1 MRMRNIV
8 LVLAAVVVAGMTA
21 MMARG
26 WLIAQRQAMTP
37 AATAEAPKAPATQV
51 LVAKSNMKPGT
62 FVQAANLE
70 WIAWPKEGVAPGFVV
85 KGEKQMEDFIGS
97 VARMSITRGEP
108 ITEARLVKPGDRGF
122 LAAVL
127 QPGSRAMTVPIN
139 ATSGNAGFV
148 FPGDRVDLILTA
160 KYTQQTE
167 KKEGEKTEQQREFA
181 ATVLTAVR
189 VLAIDQKT
197 ESPKGETAVGKTA
210 TLEVTPKQ
218 AEMVALALTV
228 GQLSLS
234 LRALANDAVA
244 DTGSDTPDSGESV
257 AFANA
262 VSKLVQPAKP
272 KQDQARSYT
281 LDRELMFML
290 DGRGQPGGRRE
301 VTILR
306 GSEEKKNNN

>member
-1 MRMRNIV
+1 MRIRNIALV
-8 LVLAAVVVAGMTA
+8 LVAVVVAGMTA

-37 AATAEAPKAPATQV
+37 LVTEAPNTPATQV
-51 LVAKSNMKPGT
+51 LVAKANMKPGT

-70 WIAWPKEGVAPGFVV
+70 WIAWPKEGVAPGFAV
-85 KGEKQMEDFIGS
+85 KGEKKMEDFIGS

-108 ITEARLVKPGDRGF
+108 ITEARLAKPGDRGF

-127 QPGSRAMTVPIN
+127 QPGNRAMTVPIN

-160 KYTQQTE
+160 KYGAQTE
-167 KKEGEKTEQQREFA
+167 KSGEKAEQMREFA

-197 ESPKGETAVGKTA
+197 ENPKGETAVGKTA
-210 TLEVTPKQ
+210 TLEVSPKQ
-218 AEMVALALTV
+218 AETVALALTV

-234 LRALANDAVA
+234 LRALAQDMAEA
-244 DTGSDTPDSGESV
+244 GDTSPDSAESV
-257 AFANA
+257 AFASA
-262 VSKLVQPAKP
+262 DSKLIQTAKP
-272 KQDQARSYT
+272 KQDQGRSYT

-290 DGRGQPGGRRE
+290 DGRGQGGKRE

-306 GSEEKKNNN
+306 GSEEKKINNNN

>member
-1 MRMRNIV
+1 MRIRNVLLV
-8 LVLAAVVVAGMTA
+8 LVAVVVAGMTA
-21 MMARG
+21 MLARG
-26 WLIAQRQAMTP
+26 WLIAQREAMTP
-37 AATAEAPKAPATQV
+37 VVAEAPKTPATHV
-51 LVAKSNMKPGT
+51 LVAKTTMKPGM

-70 WIAWPKEGVAPGFVV
+70 WIAWPKEGVAPGFLVQ
-85 KGEKQMEDFIGS
+85 GEKQMEDFVGA

-108 ITEARLVKPGDRGF
+108 ITEAKLVKPGDRGF

-127 QPGSRAMTVPIN
+127 SPGNRAMTVPIT

-148 FPGDRVDLILTA
+148 FPGDRVDLIMTA
-160 KYTQQTE
+160 KYAVQTE
-167 KKEGEKTEQQREFA
+167 KGGGEKAEQQREFA
-181 ATVLTAVR
+181 ATVLTGVR

-197 ESPKGETAVGKTA
+197 ENPKGETSVGKTA

-218 AEMVALALTV
+218 AEVVALALAV

-234 LRALANDAVA
+234 LRALAQDAA
-244 DTGSDTPDSGESV
+244 ETGPESPDSAESV
-257 AFANA
+257 AFAGTD
-262 VSKLVQPAKP
+262 SQPRQNAKP
-272 KQDQARSYT
+272 KPDQARSYT

-290 DGRGQPGGRRE
+290 DGRGQGGKRE

>member
-1 MRMRNIV
+1 MRMRNIALV
-8 LVLAAVVVAGMTA
+8 LVAVVVAGMTA

-37 AATAEAPKAPATQV
+37 VVSEAPSAPSTQV
-51 LVAKSNMKPGT
+51 LVAKANMKPGT

-70 WIAWPKEGVAPGFVV
+70 WIAWPKEGVTPGFAV
-85 KGEKQMEDFIGS
+85 KGEKKMEDFIGS

-108 ITEARLVKPGDRGF
+108 ITEARLAKPGDRGF

-127 QPGSRAMTVPIN
+127 QPGNRAMTVPIN

-160 KYTQQTE
+160 KYGVQTE
-167 KKEGEKTEQQREFA
+167 KSGEKAEQMREFA

-197 ESPKGETAVGKTA
+197 ENPKGETAVGKTA
-210 TLEVTPKQ
+210 TLEVSPKQ
-218 AEMVALALTV
+218 AETVALALTV

-234 LRALANDAVA
+234 LRALAQDMAEA
-244 DTGSDTPDSGESV
+244 GDTSPDSAESV
-257 AFANA
+257 AFASA
-262 VSKLVQPAKP
+262 DSKIVQTAKP
-272 KQDQARSYT
+272 KQDQGRSYT

-290 DGRGQPGGRRE
+290 DGRGQGGKRE

-306 GSEEKKNNN
+306 GSEEKKINNNN